1 MRCLRDLDGHRPE
14 PRSHSGPPT
23 QQRCD
28 ITVISHQK
36 DSCKMN
42 INRFKNS
49 IKMLCNA
56 FEDKI
61 FLLNNTKDF
70 RTSKNSKVSSRLSG
84 SMVWMLYSV
93 HWEGSR
99 AYPHSGWEW
108 RDLYPLSLIILLSS
122 LEVILCHD
130 EGLSSSSSSSIPS
143 SISFNLKY
151 MNYILAYSLSE
162 IRHQNSIIG
171 IWKVLG
177 LKKMDSTLK
186 IIAIFCI
193 PLIKR

>member
-1 MRCLRDLDGHRPE
+1 
-14 PRSHSGPPT
+14 
-23 QQRCD
+23 
-28 ITVISHQK
+28 
-36 DSCKMN
+36 
-42 INRFKNS
+42 
-49 IKMLCNA
+49 MLCNA
-56 FEDKI
+56 FVDKI

-70 RTSKNSKVSSRLSG
+70 CTSKNSKVSSRLSG

-93 HWEGSR
+93 HWEASS

-122 LEVILCHD
+122 LGVILCHD

-162 IRHQNSIIG
+162 IRHQEYNRN
-171 IWKVLG
+171 
-177 LKKMDSTLK
+177 LKSTWSKKIALELK
-186 IIAIFCI
+186 NDCNILHPIN
-193 PLIKR
+193 